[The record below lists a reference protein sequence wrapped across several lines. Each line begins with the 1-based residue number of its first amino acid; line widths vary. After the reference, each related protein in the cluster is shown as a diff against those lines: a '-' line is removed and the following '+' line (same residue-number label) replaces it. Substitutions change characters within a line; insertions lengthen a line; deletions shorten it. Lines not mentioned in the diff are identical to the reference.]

1 GTTSAAKE
9 EEVPA
14 YSGGAAAQGEVGPNG
29 YLLEKKGESAQAG
42 EPSQDGLNRS
52 ASSAGKEKAAETEAA
67 KEA

>member
-1 GTTSAAKE
+1 MTQTQTKE

-14 YSGGAAAQGEVGPNG
+14 YSGGAASQGEVGSNG

-42 EPSQDGLNRS
+42 QPSQDGLNRS
-52 ASSAGKEKAAETEAA
+52 ASSAGKEKAAETEAT